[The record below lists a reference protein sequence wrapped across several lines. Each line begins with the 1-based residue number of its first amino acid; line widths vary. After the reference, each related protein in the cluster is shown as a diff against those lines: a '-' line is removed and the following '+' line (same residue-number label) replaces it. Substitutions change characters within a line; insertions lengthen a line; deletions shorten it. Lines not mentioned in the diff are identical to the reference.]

1 MSANLTDAIQ
11 EKLAKLAKA
20 APNLGKIVIIGDGKA
35 KEQIDAIVTF
45 AQGLGIEVSVEP
57 RENIAEALEKAA
69 ELHSISFEINEV
81 CLGEEAAK
89 LFESDINAKR
99 YELKPVVLEN
109 PKSYLKE
116 KERTMHREQ
125 MKQMQRYQNKHWK
138 K

>member
-11 EKLAKLAKA
+11 EKLTKLAKA
-20 APNLGKIVIIGDGKA
+20 APNLGKIIIIGDGKA

-69 ELHSISFEINEV
+69 ELHSISFEISE
-81 CLGEEAAK
+81 LGEEAAK

-99 YELKPVVLEN
+99 YEIKPVVMESSKRIFDEQKN
-109 PKSYLKE
+109 KQ
-116 KERTMHREQ
+116 REH